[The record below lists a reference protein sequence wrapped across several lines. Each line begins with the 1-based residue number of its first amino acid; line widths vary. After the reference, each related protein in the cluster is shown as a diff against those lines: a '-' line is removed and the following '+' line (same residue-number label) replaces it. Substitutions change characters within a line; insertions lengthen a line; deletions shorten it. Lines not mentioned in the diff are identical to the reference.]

1 MASRC
6 NCILAVMADLFVLAV
21 GFRSIPIRT
30 FTTAGAFQNIGQ
42 NIRMGRIVDL
52 LTSISID
59 FAFLLGEIPIFPR
72 NNSLMLTFVHGE
84 L

>member
-1 MASRC
+1 
-6 NCILAVMADLFVLAV
+6 
-21 GFRSIPIRT
+21 
-30 FTTAGAFQNIGQ
+30 
-42 NIRMGRIVDL
+42 MGRIVDL